1 MDLGATWS
9 VPDFYKD
16 GFGLQAEHYTP
27 FLTNGMGIYFP
38 FNSVVVTMPAASDAD
53 DYLVSGF
60 TIKKVY
66 DTPNDKGLKFYGQI
80 QVQKDD
86 SDEFDSNDIWYPIGG
101 LGSDERKTE
110 MDSKKFERFTERRTT
125 IDPPLVGKV
134 FRFVSKLEGDEYWS

>member
-1 MDLGATWS
+1 M
-9 VPDFYKD
+9 PD
-16 GFGLQAEHYTP
+16 A
-27 FLTNGMGIYFP
+27 N
-38 FNSVVVTMPAASDAD
+38 D

-86 SDEFDSNDIWYPIGG
+86 SEEFEISDVWYPIG
-101 LGSDERKTE
+101 LLESDDRY
-110 MDSKKFERFTERRTT
+110 TERRIT

-134 FRFVSKLEGDEYWS
+134 FRFDAKLEGDYEPNYYGEWTFDLLATKVLKD